1 MGIPSVINVLGFP
14 LRSCICYSS
23 VLCAYYQLKT
33 VTAFYAS
40 SKVLIDV
47 LFCFAI
53 SEEEEVEVAQ
63 DITVRVMSSQSVL
76 VAWTDPLYEKQKVAA
91 NR

>member
-1 MGIPSVINVLGFP
+1 
-14 LRSCICYSS
+14 
-23 VLCAYYQLKT
+23 LKT
-33 VTAFYAS
+33 VTVFYDNS
-40 SKVLIDV
+40 DVVIDM

-53 SEEEEVEVAQ
+53 SEEEEVELAQ

>member
-1 MGIPSVINVLGFP
+1 MTFAVFYENPSVVIGM
-14 LRSCICYSS
+14 
-23 VLCAYYQLKT
+23 
-33 VTAFYAS
+33 
-40 SKVLIDV
+40 

-76 VAWTDPLYEKQKVAA
+76 VTWTDPLYEKRKVTA
-91 NR
+91 NRYLALFF

>member
-1 MGIPSVINVLGFP
+1 MCITVSFILFYFILIEIFNVL
-14 LRSCICYSS
+14 
-23 VLCAYYQLKT
+23 V
-33 VTAFYAS
+33 
-40 SKVLIDV
+40 IDV
-47 LFCFAI
+47 LFYFHI

-76 VAWTDPLYEKQKVAA
+76 VAWTDPLYEKQKAAA

>member
-1 MGIPSVINVLGFP
+1 MCITVSFILFYFILIEIFNVL
-14 LRSCICYSS
+14 
-23 VLCAYYQLKT
+23 V
-33 VTAFYAS
+33 
-40 SKVLIDV
+40 IDV
-47 LFCFAI
+47 LFYFPI

-76 VAWTDPLYEKQKVAA
+76 VAWTDPLYEKQKAAA

>member
-1 MGIPSVINVLGFP
+1 M
-14 LRSCICYSS
+14 
-23 VLCAYYQLKT
+23 KT
-33 VTAFYAS
+33 VTVFYDNS
-40 SKVLIDV
+40 DVVIDM

-53 SEEEEVEVAQ
+53 SEEEEVELAQ

>member
-1 MGIPSVINVLGFP
+1 MCISVFF
-14 LRSCICYSS
+14 
-23 VLCAYYQLKT
+23 
-33 VTAFYAS
+33 FYFILIEIS
-40 SKVLIDV
+40 NILVIDV
-47 LFCFAI
+47 LFYFPI

-76 VAWTDPLYEKQKVAA
+76 VAWTDPLYEKQRAAA

>member
-1 MGIPSVINVLGFP
+1 M
-14 LRSCICYSS
+14 
-23 VLCAYYQLKT
+23 KT
-33 VTAFYAS
+33 VTFFNENS
-40 SKVLIDV
+40 DV
-47 LFCFAI
+47 VIHTLFCFAI

>member
-1 MGIPSVINVLGFP
+1 MKTATVFYENSDVVI
-14 LRSCICYSS
+14 
-23 VLCAYYQLKT
+23 
-33 VTAFYAS
+33 
-40 SKVLIDV
+40 DM
-47 LFCFAI
+47 LFCFAV

>member
-1 MGIPSVINVLGFP
+1 MCIIVSVKDSNCFLYENSNIV
-14 LRSCICYSS
+14 
-23 VLCAYYQLKT
+23 
-33 VTAFYAS
+33 
-40 SKVLIDV
+40 IDM

>member
-1 MGIPSVINVLGFP
+1 MKAFGVFYENASV
-14 LRSCICYSS
+14 
-23 VLCAYYQLKT
+23 
-33 VTAFYAS
+33 VT
-40 SKVLIDV
+40 DT

-76 VAWTDPLYEKQKVAA
+76 VTWTDPLYEKRKVAA
-91 NR
+91 NRYLALGFLNEY

>member
-1 MGIPSVINVLGFP
+1 MCVL
-14 LRSCICYSS
+14 SC
-23 VLCAYYQLKT
+23 QLKT
-33 VTAFYAS
+33 VTVFYEN